1 MMAIVA
7 RTIRGKQKMET
18 RMGDSTVEGEAR
30 EYHIIRYNLE
40 ILYKTS
46 CVKPF
51 YLLELIKFKLWKL
64 FMLKSASID
73 AIFG

>member
-1 MMAIVA
+1 M
-7 RTIRGKQKMET
+7 MET
-18 RMGDSTVEGEAR
+18 RMGVRTVEGEAR
-30 EYHIIRYNLE
+30 EYYIIRYNLE

-64 FMLKSASID
+64 FKLISATID
-73 AIFG
+73 AVFG